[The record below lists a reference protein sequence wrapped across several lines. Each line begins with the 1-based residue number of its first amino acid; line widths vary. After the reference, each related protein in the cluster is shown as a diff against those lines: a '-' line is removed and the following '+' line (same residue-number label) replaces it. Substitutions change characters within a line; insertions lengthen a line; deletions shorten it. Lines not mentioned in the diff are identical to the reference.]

1 MPAKW
6 SQWGSETV
14 AGGGGGGGGGGWGGC
29 FSWLSVLIR
38 LFAGLQLEGFFSQL
52 RGFPYY
58 FWGSRLFPT
67 VFFSPFLQ
75 CVCLSTQRLIALAKG
90 KMSMT
95 KMKMGGQ
102 ENESA
107 QGKQC

>member
-14 AGGGGGGGGGGWGGC
+14 AGGGGGGGGLPLLAERAHLPVRW
-29 FSWLSVLIR
+29 
-38 LFAGLQLEGFFSQL
+38 FAIGRVFFSSPGVSL
-52 RGFPYY
+52 LFLGFQVISY
-58 FWGSRLFPT
+58 S
-67 VFFSPFLQ
+67 VFSPFLQ

-90 KMSMT
+90 KMLMT